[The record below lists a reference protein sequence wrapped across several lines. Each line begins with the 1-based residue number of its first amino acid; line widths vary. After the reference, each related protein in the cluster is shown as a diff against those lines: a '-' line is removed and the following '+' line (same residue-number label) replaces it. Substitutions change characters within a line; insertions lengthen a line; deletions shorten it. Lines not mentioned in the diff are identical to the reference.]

1 MDFRGC
7 TAVRRQLK
15 QYWRA
20 GGVIALAAIAGL
32 ASAQSFPSKPVR
44 IVVPYPAGGPIDM
57 TTRPLAQK
65 LTDAMGNPVVV
76 DNRGGANG
84 MIGTDNV
91 AKSPPDGYS
100 LVVASGGAFAIG
112 PHVYAKL
119 PFDVFKDFAPVSL
132 FVTLPELLAVHPALP
147 VKSVKELVALA
158 KERPNQL
165 NFGSSGTGSTPHLA
179 AEMLKSA
186 AKIQMVHVPYKGMGP
201 ATMDLIAGQLQL
213 VFADMPVLM
222 QQVKGGKLRAL
233 AVGTKQRSAGL
244 PDIATMVEA
253 GFPQVEAYN
262 WYALYVPA
270 ATPKPIIARLN
281 AEVVKVMNDPGMKSF
296 NQSQGA
302 DAAGST
308 PEELA
313 ALHKREYDKWASVV
327 KEAGIKPE

>member
-1 MDFRGC
+1 VKKTLSIASVITLAV
-7 TAVRRQLK
+7 TAMT
-15 QYWRA
+15 
-20 GGVIALAAIAGL
+20 AIA
-32 ASAQSFPSKPVR
+32 QTFPNKPIR

-84 MIGTDNV
+84 IIGTDNV
-91 AKSPPDGYS
+91 AKSPADGYS
-100 LVVASGGAFAIG
+100 LVVASGGGFAIG
-112 PHVYAKL
+112 PHVYLKL

-132 FVTLPELLAVHPALP
+132 FVTLPELLAAHPSLP

-158 KERPNQL
+158 KQRPNQL

-179 AEMLKSA
+179 GEMLKNA

-213 VFADMPVLM
+213 VFADMPVLL

-233 AVGTKQRSAGL
+233 AVGTVQRSSSL
-244 PDIATMVEA
+244 PEVSTMSES

-270 ATPKPIIARLN
+270 ATPKAIIARLN
-281 AEVVKVMNDPGMKSF
+281 AEVVKVMSIPEVKSF

-302 DAAGST
+302 TAAGST

-313 ALHKREYDKWASVV
+313 ALHKREYDKWAGVV
-327 KEAGIKPE
+327 KAAGIKPE

>member
-1 MDFRGC
+1 MKRTFA
-7 TAVRRQLK
+7 AV
-15 QYWRA
+15 
-20 GGVIALAAIAGL
+20 ALAGAATL
-32 ASAQSFPSKPVR
+32 ASAQTYPNKPIR
-44 IVVPYPAGGPIDM
+44 IVVPDPAGGPIDM
-57 TTRPLAQK
+57 STRPLAQK
-65 LTDAMGNPVVV
+65 LSDAMGNPVVV

-91 AKSPPDGYS
+91 AKSPADGYS

-132 FVTLPELLAVHPALP
+132 FVTTPELLAVHPALP
-147 VKSVKELVALA
+147 VRSVKELVALA
-158 KERPNQL
+158 KQRPNQL
-165 NFGSSGTGSTPHLA
+165 NFGSSGTGSTPQLA

-213 VFADMPVLM
+213 VFADLPVLV

-233 AVGTKQRSAGL
+233 AVGTRQRSPSL
-244 PDIATMVEA
+244 PDVPTMTES

-262 WYALYVPA
+262 WYALYAPA
-270 ATPKPIIARLN
+270 ATPKAIIARLN
-281 AEVVKVMNDPGMKSF
+281 AEVVKVMSNPDVKSF
-296 NQSQGA
+296 TQSQGSEA
-302 DAAGST
+302 VTST

-327 KEAGIKPE
+327 KDAGIKPE

>member
-1 MDFRGC
+1 MNLSTMLTG
-7 TAVRRQLK
+7 AVALIAA
-15 QYWRA
+15 A
-20 GGVIALAAIAGL
+20 GI
-32 ASAQSFPSKPVR
+32 ASAQTFPNKPVR

-84 MIGTDNV
+84 IIGTDNV
-91 AKSPPDGYS
+91 AKSPADGYS
-100 LVVASGGAFAIG
+100 LVVASGGGFAIG
-112 PHVYAKL
+112 PHVYLKL

-132 FVTLPELLAVHPALP
+132 FVTLPELLAAHPALP

-158 KERPNQL
+158 RQRPNQL

-179 AEMLKSA
+179 GEMLKNA

-213 VFADMPVLM
+213 VFADMPVLL

-233 AVGTKQRSAGL
+233 AVGTAQRSESL
-244 PDIATMVEA
+244 PEVSTMSEA

-270 ATPKPIIARLN
+270 ATPKTIIARLN
-281 AEVVKVMNDPGMKSF
+281 AEVVKAMSNPEVKSF

-302 DAAGST
+302 TAQGST

-313 ALHKREYDKWASVV
+313 ALHKREYDKWAGVV
-327 KEAGIKPE
+327 KAAGIKPE

>member
-1 MDFRGC
+1 MKRFLRS
-7 TAVRRQLK
+7 
-15 QYWRA
+15 A
-20 GGVIALAAIAGL
+20 GLFALAGAAAL
-32 ASAQSFPSKPVR
+32 SSAQTYPNKPVR

-65 LTDAMGNPVVV
+65 LSDAMGNPVVV

-91 AKSPPDGYS
+91 AKSPADGYS

-112 PHVYAKL
+112 PHVYAKM

-132 FVTLPELLAVHPALP
+132 FVTMPELLAVHPALP
-147 VKSVKELVALA
+147 VRSVKELVALA
-158 KERPNQL
+158 KQRPNEL
-165 NFGSSGTGSTPHLA
+165 NFGSSGTGSTPQLA

-213 VFADMPVLM
+213 VFADLPVLV
-222 QQVKGGKLRAL
+222 QQVKGARLRAL
-233 AVGTKQRSAGL
+233 AVGSRQRSPSL
-244 PDIATMVEA
+244 PDVPTMAES

-262 WYALYVPA
+262 WYALYAPA
-270 ATPKPIIARLN
+270 ATPKAIIARLN
-281 AEVVKVMNDPGMKSF
+281 AEVVKVMSNPDVKSF
-296 NQSQGA
+296 TQSQGA
-302 DAAGST
+302 EAATST

-327 KEAGIKPE
+327 KDAGIKPE

>member
-1 MDFRGC
+1 MNNWVILS
-7 TAVRRQLK
+7 AVL
-15 QYWRA
+15 
-20 GGVIALAAIAGL
+20 AIAGA
-32 ASAQSFPSKPVR
+32 ASSATAQNFPSKPVR

-65 LTDAMGNPVVV
+65 LTDALGNTVVV

-112 PHVYAKL
+112 PHVYAKM

-147 VKSVKELVALA
+147 VKSVKDLVALA
-158 KERPNQL
+158 KQRPNQL
-165 NFGSSGTGSTPHLA
+165 NFGSSGTGSTPQLA

-213 VFADMPVLM
+213 VFADLPVLM

-233 AVGTKQRSAGL
+233 AVGTLARSPSL
-244 PDIATMVEA
+244 QDVPTMSES
-253 GFPQVEAYN
+253 GYPQVEAYN
-262 WYALYVPA
+262 WYALYAPA
-270 ATPKPIIARLN
+270 ATPKPIVARLN
-281 AEVVKVMNDPGMKSF
+281 AEVIKVMSNPDMKSF
-296 NQSQGA
+296 NQAQGA
-302 DAAGST
+302 EAKGST

-327 KEAGIKPE
+327 KAAGIKPE

>member
-1 MDFRGC
+1 MKRFLRS
-7 TAVRRQLK
+7 
-15 QYWRA
+15 A
-20 GGVIALAAIAGL
+20 GLFALAGAAAL
-32 ASAQSFPSKPVR
+32 SSAQTYPNKPVR

-65 LTDAMGNPVVV
+65 LSDAMGNPVVV

-91 AKSPPDGYS
+91 AKSPADGYS

-112 PHVYAKL
+112 PHVYAKM

-132 FVTLPELLAVHPALP
+132 FVTMPELLAVHPALP
-147 VKSVKELVALA
+147 VRSVKELVALA
-158 KERPNQL
+158 KQRPNEL
-165 NFGSSGTGSTPHLA
+165 NFGSSGTGSTPQLA

-213 VFADMPVLM
+213 VFADLPVLV
-222 QQVKGGKLRAL
+222 QQVKGARLRAL
-233 AVGTKQRSAGL
+233 AVGSRQRSPSL
-244 PDIATMVEA
+244 PDVPTMAES

-262 WYALYVPA
+262 WYALYAPA
-270 ATPKPIIARLN
+270 ATPKAIIARLN
-281 AEVVKVMNDPGMKSF
+281 AEVVKVMNNPDVKSF
-296 NQSQGA
+296 TQSQGA
-302 DAAGST
+302 EAATST

-313 ALHKREYDKWASVV
+313 ALHKREYDKWAGVV
-327 KEAGIKPE
+327 KAAGIKPE

>member
-1 MDFRGC
+1 MKSYLLLG
-7 TAVRRQLK
+7 
-15 QYWRA
+15 
-20 GGVIALAAIAGL
+20 ALAFAATVT
-32 ASAQSFPSKPVR
+32 SAQTFPTKPVR

-65 LTDAMGNPVVV
+65 LTDALGNTVVV

-84 MIGTDNV
+84 MIGTENV

-132 FVTLPELLAVHPALP
+132 FVTMPELLAVHPALP
-147 VKSVKELVALA
+147 VKSVKELVTLA
-158 KERPNQL
+158 RQRPNQL

-179 AEMLKSA
+179 GEMLKGA

-244 PDIATMVEA
+244 PEVSTMQEA
-253 GFPQVEAYN
+253 GFSEVEAYN
-262 WYALYVPA
+262 WYALFAPA
-270 ATPKPIIARLN
+270 ATPKPVIARLN
-281 AEVVKVMNDPGMKSF
+281 AEVVKVMSNPDMKSF
-296 NQSQGA
+296 NLSQGA
-302 DAAGST
+302 DAMGST

-313 ALHKREYDKWASVV
+313 ALHKREYDKWGSVV
-327 KEAGIKPE
+327 KAAGIKPE